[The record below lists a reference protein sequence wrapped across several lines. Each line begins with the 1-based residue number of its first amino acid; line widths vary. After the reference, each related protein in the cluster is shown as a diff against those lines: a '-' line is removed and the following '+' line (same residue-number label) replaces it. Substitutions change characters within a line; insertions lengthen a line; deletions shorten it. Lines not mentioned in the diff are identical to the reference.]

1 MTPVY
6 IMGHAWYGA
15 RTHVMIHDVYVCAFD
30 AVANSNNY
38 FYAPTPQYPFSAAEG
53 SHGAIPGNTHDAGRE
68 VL

>member
-1 MTPVY
+1 
-6 IMGHAWYGA
+6 
-15 RTHVMIHDVYVCAFD
+15 MIHDVYVCAFD